1 MDLSAYTAI
10 FGENLLKAYEQWR
23 DLPSDARGDL
33 RGRRDVDFSLTD
45 KEIFENLP
53 MGDLWLD
60 SRIHEVFLYLFSC
73 KHVEL
78 LGLYICNAF
87 PEAFPDPKPSGVTK
101 PKPENKFLNH
111 KA

>member
-78 LGLYICNAF
+78 LGLYIYVMLSQKLSQTLT
-87 PEAFPDPKPSGVTK
+87 PQV
-101 PKPENKFLNH
+101 
-111 KA
+111 